1 MSAVIGIDKLNIR
14 LKYSTPRDLH
24 IYLGYKIKNLT
35 TKPISVYKHY
45 EYSHSINYK
54 GIEIGVLNS
63 GLMHNKS
70 NNHIIIFNYV
80 FYTQQQLLREF
91 ESEINALEIC
101 DISKLEIFIDSDT
114 PITQNTIVKLQKTK
128 RLQLRKNYVENIVYT
143 NYRNNELVKNPSRTH
158 YFEAI
163 GRQKSKKYYLR
174 LENKTEEIKKSQKHY
189 ITTFHENSGLDIN
202 KPIYRLEL
210 VIPSMECLNKGV
222 NTFYKSSDIDN
233 VSRISAHKINKHK
246 LEIES
251 LEKKSSD
258 GFLIFNSGYLVK
270 KNLVEEYR
278 QKVNFKTQYYINIGN
293 LSDSDY
299 LITIFSTLS
308 KLVIKNV
315 SDILPKGFFSTKKL
329 EIKDIE
335 MNKHVKKMK
344 NNVPGKYYTVQD
356 FMTELDISQS
366 EAEEL
371 RDITIRDYNTN
382 RVNED
387 LFKII

>member
-1 MSAVIGIDKLNIR
+1 
-14 LKYSTPRDLH
+14 
-24 IYLGYKIKNLT
+24 
-35 TKPISVYKHY
+35 
-45 EYSHSINYK
+45 
-54 GIEIGVLNS
+54 
-63 GLMHNKS
+63 
-70 NNHIIIFNYV
+70 
-80 FYTQQQLLREF
+80 
-91 ESEINALEIC
+91 
-101 DISKLEIFIDSDT
+101 
-114 PITQNTIVKLQKTK
+114 
-128 RLQLRKNYVENIVYT
+128 
-143 NYRNNELVKNPSRTH
+143 
-158 YFEAI
+158 
-163 GRQKSKKYYLR
+163 LR

-356 FMTELDISQS
+356 IMTELDISQS

-371 RDITIRDYNTN
+371 RDKTIRDYNTN